1 MLVHFVNISK
11 CFHWFIDEKSDNS
24 IYSQFSKQDKEKA
37 QTLLFTSIE
46 SNYFDLLKELLEL
59 GVDIDIKNEVGVA
72 YILYKVN
79 SVVTAVRIKPR
90 LFG

>member
-1 MLVHFVNISK
+1 MIYIAVEERSGKNMK
-11 CFHWFIDEKSDNS
+11 
-24 IYSQFSKQDKEKA
+24 YSQFSKQDKEEA
-37 QTLLFTSIE
+37 QKLLFTSIE